1 MAAGVGKRKGKGG
14 GEEQG
19 SATILECAG
28 IDAAAHVHPE
38 GLGHRGEHPAKSGS
52 RATSEPQAPRR
63 GMPIWAYNA
72 YASTAPALHF

>member
-1 MAAGVGKRKGKGG
+1 MAVGVGKRKGKGG

-19 SATILECAG
+19 SATTLECAG
-28 IDAAAHVHPE
+28 IDAAAHVYPE

-52 RATSEPQAPRR
+52 CTTSEPQAPQR
-63 GMPIWAYNA
+63 GTPNWEYNA